1 MIAFKITAIGLI
13 GLLMQVPLA
22 LAQNDMSE
30 LLEQIRQG
38 SRVSATLNSE
48 REQRFLEAK
57 ADRAA
62 LLQKAE
68 LAKSRAQNRA
78 DAAKAKFSSGQ
89 AEIAKLKKQ
98 LTESIGDSAEI
109 YSSIAEVAGNFREQ
123 VAVSLIS
130 AQYPDRLQ
138 TLDRLAK
145 GQEVPSI
152 ADIEA
157 LWFLFAQEAAESGKI
172 VRFNAPL
179 ITVQGETVDAE
190 IVRIGP
196 FSAFTKEGYLILQP
210 DPGTLALLPRQ
221 PGGAIS
227 SAKKFVD
234 TQSEIETALI
244 DPSQGNLL
252 QLISQRP
259 TLMDRIHQGGEVGYV
274 IIAIGIFG
282 AILALYQLVYL
293 MGVSRRVKRQ
303 LRDVT
308 QANKNNPLGR
318 VLSCFSDNPGEQDP
332 EVLETRLSEAVLR
345 ETPKLERFQ
354 SLLRMIVA
362 AGPLLGLLGTVVGMI
377 ITFQVITE
385 VGAGDPRLMA
395 GGISRAMIATVLG
408 LGIAIPLLFVNSFL
422 MARSRVLTQILDEQA
437 AGLLAKQLEAQGNL
451 PS

>member
-1 MIAFKITAIGLI
+1 MRALRVTATALI
-13 GLLMQVPLA
+13 WLLLQAPLA
-22 LAQNDMSE
+22 LAQSDMGE

-38 SRVSATLNSE
+38 SRASAKLNSE
-48 REQRFLEAK
+48 REQRFLEDK
-57 ADRAA
+57 ADQAA

-68 LAKSRAQNRA
+68 LAKAQAQKRA

-98 LTESIGDSAEI
+98 LTEGIGDSAEI

-130 AQYPDRLQ
+130 AQYPDRLEI
-138 TLDRLAK
+138 LDRLAK
-145 GQEVPSI
+145 GEEVPSI
-152 ADIEA
+152 ADIES

-172 VRFNAPL
+172 VRFNASL
-179 ITVQGETVDAE
+179 ITVQGDTADAE

-196 FSAFTKEGYLILQP
+196 FSAFTTDGYLILQP
-210 DPGTLALLPRQ
+210 DSGNLAMLPRQ
-221 PGGAIS
+221 PAGAIS
-227 SAKKFVD
+227 RAKKFVR

-259 TLMDRIHQGGEVGYV
+259 TLMDRIHQGGEVGYI

-282 AILALYQLVYL
+282 AVLALYQFVYL
-293 MGVSRRVKRQ
+293 MGVSRKVRRQ

-318 VLSCFSDNPGEQDP
+318 VLSCFSDNPREQDP

-437 AGLLAKQLEAQGNL
+437 AGLLAKQLEAQGEL
-451 PS
+451 RS